1 MRRGLSHTS
10 EEQMNSPRKL
20 RSGQR
25 DEKTIRRASY
35 VQKDRISET
44 ERMEFPWWLRIW
56 CCHCC
61 GSGYCCD
68 IGSYLDPELPHATGV
83 VKKKKR

>member
-1 MRRGLSHTS
+1 
-10 EEQMNSPRKL
+10 MNSPRKL

-61 GSGYCCD
+61 GSGYCCGAGL
-68 IGSYLDPELPHATGV
+68 ILAGELLHASAA
-83 VKKKKR
+83 KNK